1 MACRDALVRWNSAK
15 QLRISRT
22 GKAIYDVLPNAGCA
36 ESVAGLTALWDP
48 VELIPAL
55 ALPIHQV
62 RMRVAGNALVLVWTG
77 AGGAASV
84 AGELNALASKVR
96 EPLITRADRW
106 RWSVEARVEWAGQA
120 IDWILSYTCLTLDMA
135 V

>member
-1 MACRDALVRWNSAK
+1 
-15 QLRISRT
+15 
-22 GKAIYDVLPNAGCA
+22 
-36 ESVAGLTALWDP
+36 
-48 VELIPAL
+48 
-55 ALPIHQV
+55 
-62 RMRVAGNALVLVWTG
+62 MRVAGNALVLVWTG